1 MVNHLSQFNGLFAQD
16 LHLLALISN
25 GVDNAPDLTAK
36 TQQNERLV
44 RRRLQIL
51 QAAGHWVCGSV
62 VQQKYEPLV
71 QRRKHPHQR
80 GFQYVLS
87 PAGAQLL
94 ADHILLCSAGPC
106 LKTVQEDG
114 NVVALNTPPVESNK
128 L

>member
-1 MVNHLSQFNGLFAQD
+1 MNHFSQFNGLFATD

-62 VQQKYEPLV
+62 VQQKHDPLV

-87 PAGAQLL
+87 AAGLQLL
-94 ADHILLCSAGPC
+94 GAHLSFLQGCNALDP
-106 LKTVQEDG
+106 
-114 NVVALNTPPVESNK
+114 VALDTTSEE
-128 L
+128 

>member
-1 MVNHLSQFNGLFAQD
+1 MNHLSQFNGLFVTD

-62 VQQKYEPLV
+62 VQQRHAALV

-87 PAGAQLL
+87 PAGAELL
-94 ADHILLCSAGPC
+94 DCHRYF
-106 LKTVQEDG
+106 
-114 NVVALNTPPVESNK
+114 LNSITTHQDVPFTNTRGE
-128 L
+128 

>member
-1 MVNHLSQFNGLFAQD
+1 MVDHLAQFNGLFATD

-25 GVDNAPDLTAK
+25 GVDNAPDLRAV

-51 QAAGHWVCGSV
+51 QAEGHWVCGSV
-62 VQQKYEPLV
+62 VQQKHDPLV

-94 ADHILLCSAGPC
+94 ADHIRFCSGEQS
-106 LKTVQEDG
+106 VQKAES
-114 NVVALNTPPVESNK
+114 VVALATTGEE
-128 L
+128 